1 MSSPPFVG
9 QRAAAERGKKTSTEW
24 SRLRLSCAFFYLT
37 MKNYFNPQLGVHHRI
52 LNVPKHEQALLP
64 VVVAHAL

>member
-1 MSSPPFVG
+1 MSSSAREMRQKEEKKLQPSGLGSGF
-9 QRAAAERGKKTSTEW
+9 RA
-24 SRLRLSCAFFYLT
+24 LFIFCLT